1 MKRYNRNG
9 QLEAV
14 LCNCCGKKLVVEHGI
29 IREGSIGI
37 DHAWDYFSEKDG
49 QIHHFDLCED
59 CYDEMISGFK
69 LPVETEDTLYVKFG
83 EEYSEE
89 GENLIVVPEAEGT
102 INLAWYMYECI
113 ALTIPLKHTHPE
125 GMCNPEMETLLKAHS
140 AASDEIS
147 GDEEPVD
154 PRWNALKKLKENK

>member
-37 DHAWDYFSEKDG
+37 DH
-49 QIHHFDLCED
+49 DLCED

-69 LPVETEDTLYVKFG
+69 LPVETEEQL
-83 EEYSEE
+83 E
-89 GENLIVVPEAEGT
+89 
-102 INLAWYMYECI
+102 
-113 ALTIPLKHTHPE
+113 
-125 GMCNPEMETLLKAHS
+125 LL
-140 AASDEIS
+140 
-147 GDEEPVD
+147 
-154 PRWNALKKLKENK
+154 